1 MINYS
6 KIPNSQLALKLKLHP
21 ILLNRIITKY
31 NLVKSTQDVAEFINY
46 KINLKKY
53 NDGTDCE

>member
-6 KIPNSQLALKLKLHP
+6 KISNSQLALKLNLHP

-31 NLVKSTQDVAEFINY
+31 NLVRSTEDVARFIDY
-46 KINLKKY
+46 KINLTKY
-53 NDGTDCE
+53 TDGTDCD

>member
-6 KIPNSQLALKLKLHP
+6 KISNSQLALKLNLHP

-31 NLVKSTQDVAEFINY
+31 NLVRCTKDVAKFINY